1 MPDVDY
7 GYIEILIDDLLQE
20 RQMSKNTLA
29 EKANL
34 QRTQLNAYCNNKIKR
49 PDFDVL
55 SRICFVLG
63 CEINDVLRYIKP
75 HNEGQV

>member
-7 GYIEILIDDLLQE
+7 GHIEILIVDLLQE
-20 RQMSKNTLA
+20 RQMSKNALA

-75 HNEGQV
+75 NNEGQV